1 MELVQ
6 YDIVLK
12 DLSEKT
18 RIPIIPLGDI
28 QYAGPK
34 GPTTNDLLKSTI
46 QYGADHDAWYVG
58 MGDYIDFMSPSNRQ
72 RYANAGLYDTT
83 TDTVDEKAL
92 ELMEG
97 VYSKFLHKT
106 KNRWFG
112 LLEGHHFHAL
122 KTGYTTDQKLCELLN
137 ARFLGTSAYVG
148 IHFWHNKK
156 KMGTLNLWA
165 HHGCGGGSSPNSPTA
180 KLANS
185 VYPDW
190 EADIYLIGHMT
201 KKPTTPVN
209 RVYPVWGDTPKL
221 RHRARYLV
229 GTGGF
234 AKGYVEGSK
243 QGNVPRGSYVEA
255 GMMRPAVLG
264 APVIWVTPRILD
276 RTIDGVRH
284 EYFDPKIT
292 VEV

>member
-6 YDIVLK
+6 YDIKLTK
-12 DLSEKT
+12 LSDKQ
-18 RIPIIPLGDI
+18 RVCIIPLGDI
-28 QYAGPK
+28 QYAGPQ
-34 GPTTNDLLKSTI
+34 GPTTKDLLKSTI
-46 QYGADHDAWYVG
+46 QYGQDHDAYYIG
-58 MGDYIDFMSPSNRQ
+58 MGDYIDFMSPSNRHK
-72 RYANAGLYDTT
+72 YLSAGLYDTT
-83 TDTVDEKAL
+83 TDTIDEMAMG
-92 ELMEG
+92 LMEG
-97 VYSKFLHKT
+97 VYEKFLKPT

-112 LLEGHHFHAL
+112 MLEGHHFHAL
-122 KTGYTTDQKLCELLN
+122 KTGYTTDQRLCELLN
-137 ARFLGTSAYVG
+137 ARFLGTTAYIG
-148 IHFWHNKK
+148 IHFWLNDKK
-156 KMGTLNLWA
+156 LGTVNIWA
-165 HHGCGGGSSPNSPTA
+165 THGCGGGSSPNAPAS
-180 KLANS
+180 KLGNT

-190 EADIYLIGHMT
+190 EADVYLIGHMT
-201 KKPTTPVN
+201 KKPVTPVN
-209 RVYPVWGDTPKL
+209 RVYPTWGAVPKL

-264 APVIWVTPRILD
+264 APVVWITPRILD
-276 RTIDGVRH
+276 AKIDGVRH